1 MVEAVWLRLVVVLGL
16 EKFGVYSLKEVSRFS
31 KYFRNV
37 VLMCEKEARD
47 SLWLKST
54 KTLVANKV
62 FCSDSLSRG
71 CNPALKKFSLRLGF
85 KLCNVCK
92 YAALAP
98 TYYLPAPFHH
108 KLTPVTALA
117 NRCHCQ
123 PASFTPSNTKEHQ
136 PQLVKV
142 CLS

>member
-62 FCSDSLSRG
+62 FCSDSESWM
-71 CNPALKKFSLRLGF
+71 
-85 KLCNVCK
+85 
-92 YAALAP
+92 
-98 TYYLPAPFHH
+98 
-108 KLTPVTALA
+108 
-117 NRCHCQ
+117 
-123 PASFTPSNTKEHQ
+123 
-136 PQLVKV
+136 
-142 CLS
+142 